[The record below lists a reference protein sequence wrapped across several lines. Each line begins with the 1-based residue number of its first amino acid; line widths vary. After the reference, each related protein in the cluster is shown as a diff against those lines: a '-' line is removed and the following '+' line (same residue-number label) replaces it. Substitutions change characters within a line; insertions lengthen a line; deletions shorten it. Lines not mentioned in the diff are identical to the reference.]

1 MAIVSVNIH
10 FVAKGLR
17 RNCQHG
23 FGGFAVALSLAI
35 VGKIEAMG
43 LFPKLLGWGSCPRL
57 SAKDVEQPIDQKKN
71 GDKPESGESEVWKLA
86 CDRGTEEKHRKIRA
100 TSNHHSQERVIFHH
114 ALRVG
119 EAAVAN

>member
-57 SAKDVEQPIDQKKN
+57 SAKYAHQPIDHQKD
-71 GDKPESGESEVWKLA
+71 GDKPESGKSEVWKLA
-86 CDRGTEEKHRKIRA
+86 CDGGTKEKHRKIRE
-100 TSNHHSQERVIFHH
+100 TSNHHSQERVMFQGS
-114 ALRVG
+114 LRVG
-119 EAAVAN
+119 EAAAAN